1 MLLNMTKHF
10 NIITVK
16 STRRQLRRIQTH
28 TEKLIWFYLRN
39 RKMLETKFRRQYSI
53 DNYVIDFY
61 CPQLRFTIEI
71 DGDVH
76 KNKDV
81 ILNDKKRQE
90 YLENYGIHFL
100 RIKNEELIDNPNK
113 AFEQIEKEIKTL
125 QSHHKSPSPSQ
136 GEGFRVRSNRCK
148 KNIS

>member
-1 MLLNMTKHF
+1 MTKHF

-16 STRRQLRRIQTH
+16 SKRRQLRRIQTD
-28 TEKLIWFYLRN
+28 TEKLVWLYLRN

-61 CPQLRFTIEI
+61 CPQLRLAIEI

-81 ILNDKKRQE
+81 IINDKKRQE
-90 YLENYGIHFL
+90 YLEKYGIHFL
-100 RIKNEELIDNPNK
+100 RIKNEEFIDNPNK
-113 AFEQIEKEIKTL
+113 AFEQIEKEIEKL
-125 QSHHKSPSPSQ
+125 QSPFKIPSPSQ
-136 GEGFRVRSNRCK
+136 GEVFRVRSNRCR